1 MTLKFVG
8 WMKEVLK
15 GKFVTANMYI
25 RKKTLK
31 NNLHFH
37 LSKQEKKK
45 KSLRYAGQKKK

>member
-1 MTLKFVG
+1 
-8 WMKEVLK
+8 MKEVLK

-45 KSLRYAGQKKK
+45 KKSEVRRPKEKIKNEQN